1 MTWSRTIVNWT
12 LDVVLA
18 MSLLVAI
25 WTAAIVEFV
34 FPKGADGDWCRLWGW
49 SRADWS
55 RIHFGCLFLFAL
67 LALVHLMLHWS
78 WVCGV
83 VSQRLSRRLGRRV
96 ALADAEQTLV
106 GVALLVGSL
115 VVMGGLFVA
124 ALLALE
130 SPG

>member
-1 MTWSRTIVNWT
+1 MASSRTIVNWS

-18 MSLLVAI
+18 TSLLVAV

-34 FPKGADGDWCRLWGW
+34 FPGGAEGVRCRLWGW
-49 SRADWS
+49 SREDWS
-55 RIHFGCLFLFAL
+55 RIHFGCLFLFAA

-83 VSQRLSRRLGRRV
+83 VSQRWSRRLGRRV
-96 ALADAEQTLV
+96 ALDDSEQTLV

-115 VVMGGLFVA
+115 LVMGGLFVA

-130 SPG
+130 SPT